1 MPTVD
6 SALVI
11 LTKAPKAGQS
21 KTRLVPPL
29 SFAEAADLAGALFVD
44 QLENLAHFTAARLFV
59 AFTPLGARDFFAARL
74 PPGASCF
81 CQLGESLG
89 DRMRHAFEH
98 LFASGFGRV
107 VMIGGDLPVLPQA
120 ILAEA
125 FAALGGDGCRVV
137 LGPSR
142 DGGYYLVGMNE
153 VLPDIFSGIS
163 WGRDDV
169 LAKTIEKLD
178 TLKKK
183 YKLMCLWYDIDT
195 IGDLRRFA
203 LDVATGAVE
212 VTKNT
217 SDLLQKL
224 KHRGKLD

>member
-1 MPTVD
+1 MPTPD

-11 LTKAPKAGQS
+11 LTKAPEAGQS

-29 SFAEAADLAGALFVD
+29 SFDEAADLARALFID
-44 QLENLAHFTAARLFV
+44 QLQNLSHFTGARLFV
-59 AFTPLGARDFFAARL
+59 AFTPSHAANFFTAL
-74 PPGASCF
+74 VPSQVSCF
-81 CQLGESLG
+81 CQVGESLG

-98 LFASGFGRV
+98 LFAGGFGRV
-107 VMIGGDLPVLPQA
+107 VLIGGDLPVLPQA
-120 ILAEA
+120 ILADA
-125 FAALGGDGCRVV
+125 FASLAGEGGCVI

-153 VLPDIFSGIS
+153 VLPDIFSGIG
-163 WGRDDV
+163 WGGGDV
-169 LAKTIEKLD
+169 LAMTVKKLV

-217 SDLLQKL
+217 SALLQKL